1 MEDCLGGLAMMGRV
15 FKRRS
20 DMHLA
25 RKTWHMLGVLLM
37 IAIHERVSKETAIIL
52 LLVTMLVFVVP
63 DVLRQY
69 SAKLNEV
76 FVGIFQAV
84 IRENEVHKLSGNS
97 YLIFGVLLL
106 VLFFPP
112 KIVTLTLFFL
122 AFADPIASCIGIRYG
137 KDKILGQ
144 KSLQGFLAAFVVCTL
159 ATFVFIRTQ
168 GLLSEKVLIV
178 SAVAGLIGALSELLP
193 IGKLDD
199 NLTLPLMSA
208 TGLYFLFSFFGMAL

>member
-1 MEDCLGGLAMMGRV
+1 
-15 FKRRS
+15 
-20 DMHLA
+20 MHLA

-37 IAIHERVSKETAIIL
+37 VVIHERVTKDTALIL
-52 LLVTMLVFVVP
+52 LLLTMIVFVVP

-69 SAKLNEV
+69 STKLNDI
-76 FVGIFQAV
+76 FIGIFQSV

-97 YLIFGVLLL
+97 YLISGVLLL
-106 VLFFPP
+106 VLFFPA

-144 KSLQGFLAAFVVCTL
+144 KSLQGFLAAFVVCMV
-159 ATFVFIRTQ
+159 ATYIFIKTN
-168 GLLSEKVLIV
+168 GLLSEKIFLV
-178 SAVAGLIGALSELLP
+178 STVAGLIGALSELLP

-199 NLTLPLMSA
+199 NLTLPILSA
-208 TGLYFLFSFFGMAL
+208 TGLYFLFTFFGIAL

>member
-1 MEDCLGGLAMMGRV
+1 MMGRV

-37 IAIHERVSKETAIIL
+37 VVIHERVTKDTALIL
-52 LLVTMLVFVVP
+52 LLLTMIVFVVP

-69 SAKLNEV
+69 STKLNDI
-76 FVGIFQAV
+76 FIGIFQSV

-97 YLIFGVLLL
+97 YLISGVLLL
-106 VLFFPP
+106 VLFFPA

-144 KSLQGFLAAFVVCTL
+144 KSLQGFLAAFVVCMV
-159 ATFVFIRTQ
+159 ATYIFIKTN
-168 GLLSEKVLIV
+168 GLLSEKIFLV
-178 SAVAGLIGALSELLP
+178 STVAGLIGALSELLP

-199 NLTLPLMSA
+199 NLTLPILSA
-208 TGLYFLFSFFGMAL
+208 TGLYFLFTFFGIAL

>member
-1 MEDCLGGLAMMGRV
+1 MSLMEDISMMGRV

-25 RKTWHMLGVLLM
+25 RKAWHMSGVMLM
-37 IAIHERVSKETAIIL
+37 VLIHQRVTKETAIAL
-52 LLVTMLVFVVP
+52 LLLTMLVFVVP

-69 SAKLNEV
+69 YKRWND
-76 FVGIFQAV
+76 IFISLFHAV

-97 YLIFGVLLL
+97 YLITGVLIL

-112 KIVTLTLFFL
+112 PIVSLTLLFL
-122 AFADPIASCIGIRYG
+122 AFADPIASCIGIRFG
-137 KDKILGQ
+137 KDKIFGQ
-144 KSLQGFLAAFVVCTL
+144 KSLQGTTAAFVVCTVL
-159 ATFVFIRTQ
+159 TFLFLNTHA
-168 GLLSEKVLIV
+168 LLMDKIFIV
-178 SAVAGLIGALSELLP
+178 SILAGIIGALSELLP

-208 TGLYFLFSFFGMAL
+208 LGLYILFTSFGASF

>member
-1 MEDCLGGLAMMGRV
+1 MGGLAMMGRV

-37 IAIHERVSKETAIIL
+37 IAIHERVSREMAITL
-52 LLVTMLVFVVP
+52 LLLTMLVFVVP
-63 DVLRQY
+63 DILRQY
-69 SAKLNEV
+69 STKLNE
-76 FVGIFQAV
+76 IFIGLFQTV
-84 IRENEVHKLSGNS
+84 IRESEVHKLSGNS
-97 YLIFGVLLL
+97 YLISGVLLL
-106 VLFFPP
+106 VLLFPA
-112 KIVTLTLFFL
+112 KIVTLTMFFL

-144 KSLQGFLAAFVVCTL
+144 KSLQGTVAAFVVCTL
-159 ATFVFIRTQ
+159 ITFIYIRSYSLMTENI
-168 GLLSEKVLIV
+168 LAV
-178 SAVAGLIGALSELLP
+178 SVVAGLIGALSELLP

-208 TGLYFLFSFFGMAL
+208 TGLYFLFSSFGVIF